1 MKTTIF
7 VICAFS
13 VLAFA
18 EQLAYDYEAT
28 DAFSTEA
35 EISEYTIMA
44 VESPDELIGLLSA
57 GYPPEPLRAILEDES
72 IPEEDR
78 YWLDCRMRGFIAEN
92 LYRFYREDG
101 RPREIPCDW
110 IRPGENYWREI
121 MIVNPVGDAPTELTE
136 GMPRT
141 YRESGYLVNLFGEKV
156 GTIAIADST
165 VRLSRDGRIGV
176 CQTGWRTD
184 LDPSQEEFYF
194 CFLYPDGSFTEIPME
209 RPFRNQGSA
218 YGISQDGELAVFSA
232 TNYSTSQNYLYLYD
246 RNARERACIE
256 IDALFFSSL
265 VIAPDNSTIVL
276 RMNGTGFGGGQL
288 LDVSTGRVLNKF
300 LFLVEQPCFSQNSER
315 VSLTGGVDTRIL
327 NTADGSVERTYPFRE
342 LQIPSVGD
350 GPQGPL
356 SVSIS
361 NNPRQIVSMRHY
373 GIRVILNGISRLL
386 VPGFNIGD
394 LSPNGYFAWLS
405 STKWGR
411 ASSGAGYGNKVI
423 ILDMERFEEVGR

>member
-35 EISEYTIMA
+35 EISEYTIMS

-121 MIVNPVGDAPTELTE
+121 MMVNPLGDAPTELTE

-156 GTIAIADST
+156 GTIAIADSM
-165 VRLSRDGRIGV
+165 VRLSRNGRIGV
-176 CQTGWRTD
+176 CQTGWRNQ
-184 LDPSQEEFYF
+184 LDPSQPEFYF
-194 CFLYPDGSFTEIPME
+194 CFLYPDGSFIEIPVE
-209 RPFRNQGSA
+209 RPFLSRGSA
-218 YGISQDGELAVFSA
+218 YGVSQDGELAAFSVSDY
-232 TNYSTSQNYLYLYD
+232 TGQDKLYLYD
-246 RNARERACIE
+246 RNARERSCLE
-256 IDALFFSSL
+256 IDAPFFSSP
-265 VIAPDNSTIVL
+265 VIAPDNATIVL
-276 RMNGTGFGGGQL
+276 RMNGNDFSGGQL

-342 LQIPSVGD
+342 LEIPN
-350 GPQGPL
+350 GPQGAL

-373 GIRVILNGISRLL
+373 GVRVILDGISRLL

-394 LSPNGYFAWLS
+394 LSPNGCFAWLS
-405 STKWGR
+405 STYKGR
-411 ASSGAGYGNKVI
+411 MTSSAGYGNKAI
-423 ILDMERFEEVGR
+423 IIDMECFEEVGR